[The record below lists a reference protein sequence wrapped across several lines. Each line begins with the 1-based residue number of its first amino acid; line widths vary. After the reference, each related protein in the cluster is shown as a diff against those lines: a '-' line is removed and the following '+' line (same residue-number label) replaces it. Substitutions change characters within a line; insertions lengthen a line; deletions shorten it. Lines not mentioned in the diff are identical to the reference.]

1 LQTLKL
7 SVSMPD
13 ETHPDMELR
22 LSANDSSCDVVIA
35 LPMHSRSEASAGTSP
50 VVTVQGAA
58 SSTDTDS
65 LRGTSTEAGS
75 LRGTST
81 DSDSLR
87 GTSTDT
93 DSLRGTGTKAGSSPN
108 TSAED
113 DYVLG
118 GYAGI

>member
-1 LQTLKL
+1 MQTLKL
-7 SVSMPD
+7 SVSLPD

-35 LPMHSRSEASAGTSP
+35 LPLRSRSESSTVTIP
-50 VVTVQGAA
+50 VVSAHGAA
-58 SSTDTDS
+58 AVADADS
-65 LRGTSTEAGS
+65 LPG
-75 LRGTST
+75 
-81 DSDSLR
+81 
-87 GTSTDT
+87 
-93 DSLRGTGTKAGSSPN
+93 

>member
-1 LQTLKL
+1 MQTLKL

-35 LPMHSRSEASAGTSP
+35 LPLRSRSEASAGTTA
-50 VVTVQGAA
+50 VVTVPGAA
-58 SSTDTDS
+58 SSIDS
-65 LRGTSTEAGS
+65 DLRG
-75 LRGTST
+75 
-81 DSDSLR
+81 
-87 GTSTDT
+87 
-93 DSLRGTGTKAGSSPN
+93 

>member
-35 LPMHSRSEASAGTSP
+35 LPLRSRSETSAGTTP
-50 VVTVQGAA
+50 VVTVHGAA
-58 SSTDTDS
+58 PGTDTDS
-65 LRGTSTEAGS
+65 LRGTNTEADSLSGTSTEAGS
-75 LRGTST
+75 
-81 DSDSLR
+81 
-87 GTSTDT
+87 
-93 DSLRGTGTKAGSSPN
+93 SPG

>member
-22 LSANDSSCDVVIA
+22 LSANDSACDVVIA
-35 LPMHSRSEASAGTSP
+35 LPLRSRSEASAGTTP
-50 VVTVQGAA
+50 VVTVHGAA
-58 SSTDTDS
+58 PGTDT
-65 LRGTSTEAGS
+65 
-75 LRGTST
+75 
-81 DSDSLR
+81 DSLR

-93 DSLRGTGTKAGSSPN
+93 DSSRG